1 MSAIAECPGAHATWR
16 APIDPNGSGN
26 DFTFFAISPV
36 LARIL
41 IQCIEMKFSV
51 ICSLQSGMNFRD
63 ELLEKNVKNQSKVVH
78 YDGNHD
84 MGPYPP

>member
-1 MSAIAECPGAHATWR
+1 MSVIVACPGAHATWR

-41 IQCIEMKFSV
+41 IQYIEMKFSV
-51 ICSLQSGMNFRD
+51 IYSLQSGINFRD
-63 ELLEKNVKNQSKVVH
+63 EVLEKKV
-78 YDGNHD
+78 
-84 MGPYPP
+84 